1 MAKPICVVY
10 YNPQVL
16 FCDAEPESIYNVTK
30 VFQDKFP
37 DYYVLCVPSYKSVE
51 GEAEMIELKV
61 FYEKDFVETK
71 YEELKILIEQEFK
84 KN

>member
-10 YNPQVL
+10 YNPEAIFGNGETASAYKVN
-16 FCDAEPESIYNVTK
+16 E